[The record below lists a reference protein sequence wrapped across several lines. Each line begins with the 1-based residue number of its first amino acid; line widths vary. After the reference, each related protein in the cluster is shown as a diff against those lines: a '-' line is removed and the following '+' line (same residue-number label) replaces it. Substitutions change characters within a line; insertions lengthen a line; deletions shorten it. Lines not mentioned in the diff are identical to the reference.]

1 MVKLIPL
8 QGQLQ
13 DGRSTNSMC
22 ELEIRR
28 RRFLIGSA
36 SDCAMCCRSDRISR
50 HHCQLRLEPEKVVL
64 EDLSSE
70 TGTFVNDRRV
80 EQACVLHHGDRL
92 RIGRLEFEV
101 LIEDPTPVWEMG
113 PRVDGDTLHD
123 AMADTFCDL
132 LTAADEKDRV
142 WRLQNP
148 ELRQFSMPPTGAVVR
163 QPEDRTSSLERA
175 GGPGRK
181 TAKGKRGRLPA
192 PSRAPGGAAV
202 AATETLRSF
211 FATRKLYVPS
221 RRSTPSSASASLP
234 CPSNRADQTPAQSTD
249 QP

>member
-1 MVKLIPL
+1 
-8 QGQLQ
+8 
-13 DGRSTNSMC
+13 
-22 ELEIRR
+22 
-28 RRFLIGSA
+28 
-36 SDCAMCCRSDRISR
+36 
-50 HHCQLRLEPEKVVL
+50 
-64 EDLSSE
+64 
-70 TGTFVNDRRV
+70 
-80 EQACVLHHGDRL
+80 EQSCVLRHGDRL

-101 LIEDPTPVWEMG
+101 LIEDPTPVWEVG

-148 ELRQFSMPPTGAVVR
+148 QLRQFSMPSTGAVVR

-175 GGPGRK
+175 GGPDRK
-181 TAKGKRGRLPA
+181 PATAKRGRLPA
-192 PSRAPGGAAV
+192 SSRAPGGAAV

-221 RRSTPSSASASLP
+221 RRSTPSSASASQP
-234 CPSNRADQTPAQSTD
+234 CPSNQADQTPAQTTD
-249 QP
+249 QQ